1 MKRHLKAART
11 NLRRHVGSPGDA
23 GVSVG
28 TSSAPETWTP
38 LVSVVTPSY
47 NQAAYIA
54 QTIQSVVEQSYP
66 HVENII
72 VDGASTDGSVEIVAE
87 WARRYPQR
95 IRWVS
100 EPDRGQTEAINKGFG
115 MAQGD
120 IVAWLNSDD
129 TYLFR
134 STLREVVDLF
144 ARLPQADVLYGDA
157 VLISADGRLLKVLC
171 TPAFSYDWLLRGCR
185 IVQPAVFFRRRAI
198 EAALPDPA
206 ISIVMDYEYWL
217 RLGRTHQFRH
227 VDRLWATDRNQS
239 ARKILSREAE
249 LAEQRR
255 AIRLRYGQKQDRRF
269 RLGQAMD
276 KVRFGLPTR
285 AKGLTYLPSLYSD
298 RADLA
303 VPLRMEALPRMLWNQ
318 LWRKNHELL

>member
-1 MKRHLKAART
+1 MDPSSSVDANSTMGA
-11 NLRRHVGSPGDA
+11 GS
-23 GVSVG
+23 
-28 TSSAPETWTP
+28 P

-47 NQAAYIA
+47 NQAAYIS

-72 VDGASTDGSVEIVAE
+72 VDGASTDGSVEIIGE

-100 EPDRGQTEAINKGFG
+100 EPDQGQTEAINKGFG
-115 MAQGD
+115 LAQGE

-134 STLREVVDLF
+134 STLCEVVDLF
-144 ARLPQADVLYGDA
+144 RRMPEVDVLYGDA

-171 TPAFSYDWLLRGCR
+171 TPTFSYDWLLRGCR
-185 IVQPAVFFRRRAI
+185 IVQPAVFVRRRVI

-217 RLGRTHQFRH
+217 RLGRKYRFRH

-239 ARKILSREAE
+239 ARKILRREAE
-249 LAEQRR
+249 LAKQRR
-255 AIRLRYGQKQDRRF
+255 AIRQRYGQEEDRRF
-269 RLGQAMD
+269 HLRQVVD
-276 KVRFGLPTR
+276 KLRFGLPTR
-285 AKGLTYLPSLYSD
+285 AKGLTYLPSLYSE

-303 VPLRMEALPRMLWNQ
+303 VPLQMGTLLRMLWNQ